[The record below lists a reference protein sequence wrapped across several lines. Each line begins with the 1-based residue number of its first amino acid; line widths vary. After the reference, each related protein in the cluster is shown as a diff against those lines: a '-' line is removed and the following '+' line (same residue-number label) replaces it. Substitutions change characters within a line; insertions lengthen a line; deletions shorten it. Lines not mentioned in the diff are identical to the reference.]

1 MGVPVKANILK
12 TGATLYFA
20 PLGTALPPITTLG
33 AGVAWPAP
41 WARLGFTA
49 EAVKLT
55 YADERALISVEEMLA
70 PVEDWRSAEEL
81 SLETKLSEL
90 TADYLQL
97 LTGGVV
103 TTVAAASGTAGYEQL
118 DIGGVPR
125 VTQYAVGF
133 EGVRYDA
140 ASNALPVRCFIPI
153 ASFQKNGEIE
163 FSRKGDGY
171 ATLGI
176 KITGFG
182 DTANA
187 GRILKWQ
194 RATAPAL

>member
-1 MGVPVKANILK
+1 VANPVRSNILK

-55 YADERALISVEEMLA
+55 YADERALIEIEESLSA
-70 PVEDWRSAEEL
+70 IEDWRVKEEL
-81 SLETKLSEL
+81 SLETKLSEVI
-90 TADYLQL
+90 ADYLQL
-97 LTGGVV
+97 VVGGTV
-103 TTVAAASGTAGYEQL
+103 TTTAAASGVAGYEEL
-118 DIGGVPR
+118 NVGGVAR

-153 ASFQKNGEIE
+153 ASFSKSGEIE

-171 ATLGI
+171 ATLPI

-182 DTANA
+182 DTANN

-194 RATAPAL
+194 RVTAPAL